1 MSLQESAQRRRLQCS
16 LPAWTR
22 SCYFLNGR
30 PGFDLYLEAQR
41 YFWVVFFFVKKYLS
55 LLICFF
61 LSRKLLKLYLPFIT
75 KAGKMLSSSISSYT
89 SLTSSLK
96 KKKKN
101 PLLVA
106 MLFRTLL
113 DNSLPLVISLPPERK
128 RVNPLIWNGC
138 DKISVL
144 SLWEAQR

>member
-1 MSLQESAQRRRLQCS
+1 MSIQESAQRRRLQCS
-16 LPAWTR
+16 LPVWTH

-30 PGFDLYLEAQR
+30 PSFDLCIEAQR
-41 YFWVVFFFVKKYLS
+41 CFWVVVFLWRNIYLF
-55 LLICFF
+55 LIYFF
-61 LSRKLLKLYLPFIT
+61 LFRKLLKLYLPFIT

-96 KKKKN
+96 KQKN

-106 MLFRTLL
+106 ILFRTLFG
-113 DNSLPLVISLPPERK
+113 NSLPLVISLSPERK
-128 RVNPLIWNGC
+128 RVNPPIWNGC